1 MSSSLLHPPGHLPP
15 ATALRH
21 SQQAPSILENSPGA
35 ISTSLLQ
42 SMLSTSETQELWTV
56 YENLLL
62 SCLRTGDDESAHQ
75 CLGRLVNRFGDDNER
90 VMALKGLLKEA
101 TAPDDATL
109 DVILQEYEQI
119 LQTNPT
125 NLPIVKRRAALLRA
139 MGRTTEAVNALNSL
153 LDMSPTDAEAWG
165 ELADVYLAQGLY
177 PQAIFAQEEVLVL
190 QPNAWNIHARLGE
203 ILLMAAKTSDA
214 PKRVTE
220 ALKRFCRSIELC
232 DNYLR
237 GYYGLK
243 LTTQQ
248 LLNEVAPK
256 GTTKQTET
264 EEWDVPSSIT
274 VQKLDELATE
284 KLAEIIRRYSAG
296 EKDWQ
301 GYSEAEIV
309 AARELLKTQD
319 TATVR

>member
-15 ATALRH
+15 ATALH
-21 SQQAPSILENSPGA
+21 LSQQAPSILENSPGA

-42 SMLSTSETQELWTV
+42 SMLSTSETQELWTK

-62 SCLRTGDDESAHQ
+62 SCLRTGDDTSAHQ

-90 VMALKGLLKEA
+90 VMALTGLLKEA

-119 LQTNPT
+119 LQGNPT

-139 MGRTTEAVNALNSL
+139 MGRTTEAANALNSL

-165 ELADVYLAQGLY
+165 ELADIYLAQGLY

-248 LLNEVAPK
+248 LLSEVAPK
-256 GTTKQTET
+256 ATTKQTET
-264 EEWDVPSSIT
+264 EEWDVPSPVT